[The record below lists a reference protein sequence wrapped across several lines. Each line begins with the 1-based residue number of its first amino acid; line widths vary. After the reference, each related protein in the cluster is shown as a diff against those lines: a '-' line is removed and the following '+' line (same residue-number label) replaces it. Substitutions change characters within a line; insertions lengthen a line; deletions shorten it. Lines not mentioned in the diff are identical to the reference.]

1 MIWYKDLYVGE
12 SIVHKTKKVKW
23 KIMHNAGQIGIY
35 VITLASN
42 TQNLLD
48 IIPSYELMQKGYPK
62 KDMVVVGLAKGYDEA
77 IEVAAS
83 IVDEVYHSTGTF
95 AVRAYLAE
103 NFGWGGELNL
113 TYIFEKLFCAPGGG
127 GYPKERVEPEQRNK
141 KILDEVKKVTHRDLV
156 SILKELDRDLVVGA
170 LSGEHF
176 SEYFFANCKDE
187 TIAACVKELIG

>member
-48 IIPSYELMQKGYPK
+48 IIPSYELMQKGYPT
-62 KDMVVVGLAKGYDEA
+62 KGYDEA

-103 NFGWGGELNL
+103 KQG
-113 TYIFEKLFCAPGGG
+113 
-127 GYPKERVEPEQRNK
+127 
-141 KILDEVKKVTHRDLV
+141 
-156 SILKELDRDLVVGA
+156 
-170 LSGEHF
+170 
-176 SEYFFANCKDE
+176 
-187 TIAACVKELIG
+187 